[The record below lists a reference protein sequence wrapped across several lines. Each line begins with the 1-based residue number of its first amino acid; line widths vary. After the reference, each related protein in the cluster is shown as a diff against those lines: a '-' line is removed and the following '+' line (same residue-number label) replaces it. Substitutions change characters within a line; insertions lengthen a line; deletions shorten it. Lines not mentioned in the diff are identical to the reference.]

1 MKKVYFSIIL
11 LLVSATTFA
20 QENIESLLKQLCE
33 DPVFAKQLSITEP
46 SELQA
51 FYKDNNF
58 QPIWHENKAFQDWAD
73 QPLPDA
79 ARRLRDRPAIIGA
92 DASIIN

>member
-33 DPVFAKQLSITEP
+33 DPVFAKQLNITEP
-46 SELQA
+46 TQVTGFLC
-51 FYKDNNF
+51 KDNNF
-58 QPIWHENKAFQDWAD
+58 QPIWMNAHFQKV
-73 QPLPDA
+73 L
-79 ARRLRDRPAIIGA
+79 
-92 DASIIN
+92 

>member
-1 MKKVYFSIIL
+1 LRKKTL
-11 LLVSATTFA
+11 KA
-20 QENIESLLKQLCE
+20 LLKQLCE

-58 QPIWHENKAFQDWAD
+58 QPIWHENKHFKKV
-73 QPLPDA
+73 L
-79 ARRLRDRPAIIGA
+79 
-92 DASIIN
+92 